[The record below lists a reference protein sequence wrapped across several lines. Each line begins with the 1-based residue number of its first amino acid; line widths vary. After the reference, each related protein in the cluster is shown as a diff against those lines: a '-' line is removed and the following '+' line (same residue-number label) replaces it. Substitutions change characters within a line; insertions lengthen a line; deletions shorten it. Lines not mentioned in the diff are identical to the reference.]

1 LLTDDKQGGNMPKW
15 LLLIT
20 ILLSMVPAFPKEL
33 PAADVNPAPLETAA
47 ERSNYEKTST
57 YDEVL
62 DFIFEAQKRSDKI
75 NILRFA
81 TSTEGRMIPLVIISS
96 EGIKSPNELK
106 LTTKPTVLIMA
117 NIHAGEVE
125 GKEAI
130 QMLLREIISGQC
142 ADILDNQ
149 VILTLPIFNADG
161 NDKFGKNR
169 HDFGP
174 ALAGVRFN
182 GQQLDLNRDAVKLES
197 PEMRALVK
205 LFNDWD
211 PVLVV
216 DMHTTNGSYHQE
228 PVTYSPLLSPNSD
241 PKLVDYMWQKFFPA
255 VTDTLKKKYGYDS
268 VPYGNFVDREFPEK
282 GWESEA
288 YAARYVT
295 NYVGMRNRFSVLDEN
310 YSYADFKTRV
320 LASFSFI
327 KSILNYTRQN
337 IRTMQQMVM
346 ASDIKT
352 QTGFFKENFALEYK
366 VEKLM
371 DLTIK
376 SYVFEKE
383 AIKPEDRSKY
393 PPWVK
398 DFIVK
403 KTNTLKDYK
412 VDYFARPVLT
422 RGVSLPEAYIILP
435 FHDEVIQTLKNH
447 GIMVEKIRK
456 PVQMTAENFVIEKLE
471 LAKELFQGHVFLTVK
486 GHFENAEV
494 SIPAN
499 SYFVSMKQPLARL
512 IPVMLEPESEDS
524 LVAWGFFNRE
534 IVAQWT
540 GRPNL
545 YPVYRL
551 NNPDIPIERFQE

>member
-1 LLTDDKQGGNMPKW
+1 
-15 LLLIT
+15 
-20 ILLSMVPAFPKEL
+20 MVPGFPKEL
-33 PAADVNPAPLETAA
+33 PQVGADPAPLETAA

-57 YDEVL
+57 YDEVM
-62 DFIFEAQKRSDKI
+62 DFLFEAQKRSDKI
-75 NILRFA
+75 NIIRFA
-81 TSTEGRMIPLVIISS
+81 TTTEGRMIPLVIIGN

-106 LTTKPTVLIMA
+106 LTAKPTILIMA
-117 NIHAGEVE
+117 NIHAGEIE

-130 QMLLREIISGQC
+130 QMLIREIITGRC
-142 ADILDNQ
+142 EGILDNQ
-149 VILTLPIFNADG
+149 VILALPIFNADG

-169 HDFGP
+169 RDNGP

-182 GQQLDLNRDAVKLES
+182 GQQFDLNRDAVKLES
-197 PEMRALVK
+197 PEMRALIK

-211 PVLVV
+211 PVLTV

-241 PKLVDYMWQKFFPA
+241 PKLVDFMWQKFFPA
-255 VTDTLKKKYGYDS
+255 VTETLKKKYGYDS
-268 VPYGNFVDREFPEK
+268 VPYGNFIDREFPEN

-295 NYVGMRNRFSVLDEN
+295 NYVGMRNRFSILDEN

-320 LASFSFI
+320 TASLSFV
-327 KSILNYTRQN
+327 KAILNYTRQN
-337 IRTMQQMVM
+337 IVAMRQMVA
-346 ASDIKT
+346 ASDIRT
-352 QTGFFKENFALEYK
+352 QTGFYKENFALEYK

-371 DLTIK
+371 DVTVK

-383 AIKPEDRSKY
+383 AIKPEDRGKY

-398 DFIVK
+398 DFIMK
-403 KTNTLKDYK
+403 KTDVLKDYK
-412 VDYFARPVLT
+412 VDYFAKPVPT
-422 RGVSLPEAYIILP
+422 RGISLPEAYIILP

-456 PVQMTAENFVIEKLE
+456 PVQTTAENFVIEKLE
-471 LAKELFQGHVFLTVK
+471 LAAELFQGHVFLTVK
-486 GHFENAEV
+486 GRYAGVEV
-494 SIPAN
+494 TIPAN

-524 LVAWGFFNRE
+524 LIAWGFFNRE

-545 YPVYRL
+545 YQVYRL
-551 NNPDIPIERFQE
+551 TKLDIPLERYQE

>member
-1 LLTDDKQGGNMPKW
+1 
-15 LLLIT
+15 
-20 ILLSMVPAFPKEL
+20 MVPAFPKEL
-33 PAADVNPAPLETAA
+33 PAAGVNPAPLETAA

-57 YDEVL
+57 YDEVM
-62 DFIFEAQKRSDKI
+62 DFIFDAQKRSDKI

-130 QMLLREIISGQC
+130 QMLLREIISGQF
-142 ADILDNQ
+142 ADILDSQ
-149 VILTLPIFNADG
+149 VILALPIFNADG

-174 ALAGVRFN
+174 DLAGVRFN

-352 QTGFFKENFALEYK
+352 QSGFFKENFALEYK

-471 LAKELFQGHVFLTVK
+471 LAKDLFQGHVFLTVK
-486 GHFENAEV
+486 GHFENVEV
-494 SIPAN
+494 FIPAN

>member
-1 LLTDDKQGGNMPKW
+1 
-15 LLLIT
+15 
-20 ILLSMVPAFPKEL
+20 MVFIVPVFPKEL
-33 PAADVNPAPLETAA
+33 PPVDPAALETAA

-57 YDEVL
+57 NNEVM
-62 DFIFEAQKRSDKI
+62 DFLFEAQKRSDKI
-75 NILRFA
+75 NIIRFT
-81 TSTEGRMIPLVIISS
+81 TSTEGRMIPLVIISN
-96 EGIKSPNELK
+96 EGIKSPMELK
-106 LTTKPTVLIMA
+106 LTSKPAVLFMA

-130 QMLLREIISGQC
+130 QMLIREIITGQC
-142 ADILDNQ
+142 ESILDNQ
-149 VILTLPIFNADG
+149 VILALPIFNADG

-169 HDFGP
+169 RDYGP

-197 PEMRALVK
+197 PEMRALIK
-205 LFNDWD
+205 LFNEWD

-255 VTDTLKKKYGYDS
+255 VTETLKKKYGYDS
-268 VPYGNFVDREFPEK
+268 VPYGNFIDREFPEK

-320 LASFSFI
+320 MASFGFI
-327 KSILNYTRQN
+327 KAILNYTRQN
-337 IRTMQQMVM
+337 IRTMQQMVT
-346 ASDIKT
+346 AADIKT
-352 QTGFFKENFALEYK
+352 QAGFFKENFAMEYK
-366 VEKLM
+366 VGKLM
-371 DLTIK
+371 DVTIK
-376 SYVFEKE
+376 SFVFEKE
-383 AIKPEDRSKY
+383 AIKPEDRDKY
-393 PPWVK
+393 PPWIK
-398 DFIVK
+398 DFIIK
-403 KTNTLKDYK
+403 KTDVLKDYK
-412 VDYFARPVLT
+412 VDYFAKPVST

-447 GIMVEKIRK
+447 GVMVEKIRK
-456 PVQMTAENFVIEKLE
+456 PIQTTAENFVIEKLE
-471 LAKELFQGHVFLTVK
+471 LATELFQGHVSLTVK
-486 GHFENAEV
+486 GRFDSVEV
-494 SIPAN
+494 TIPAN

-512 IPVMLEPESEDS
+512 IPTMLEPESEDS
-524 LVAWGFFNRE
+524 LIAWGFFNRE

-545 YPVYRL
+545 YQVYRL
-551 NNPDIPIERFQE
+551 NKLDIPIERYQE

>member
-1 LLTDDKQGGNMPKW
+1 MPKW
-15 LLLIT
+15 ILVIT
-20 ILLSMVPAFPKEL
+20 ILFFMAPAFPKEL
-33 PAADVNPAPLETAA
+33 PPAGVVPAALETAA
-47 ERSNYEKTST
+47 ERSNYEQTST
-57 YDEVL
+57 YDEVM
-62 DFIFEAQKRSDKI
+62 DFLFEAQKRSDKI
-75 NILRFA
+75 NIIRFA
-81 TSTEGRMIPLVIISS
+81 TTTEGRMIPLAIISN

-106 LTTKPTVLIMA
+106 LTAKPAVLIMA

-130 QMLLREIISGQC
+130 QMLIREIVAGQC
-142 ADILDNQ
+142 GDIPDNQ
-149 VILTLPIFNADG
+149 VILALPIFNADG

-169 HDFGP
+169 HDNGP
-174 ALAGVRFN
+174 AQAGVRFN
-182 GQQLDLNRDAVKLES
+182 GQQFDLNRDAVKLES
-197 PEMRALVK
+197 PEMRALIK
-205 LFNDWD
+205 LFNEWD
-211 PVLVV
+211 PVLTV

-255 VTDTLKKKYGYDS
+255 VTETLKKKYGFDS
-268 VPYGNFVDREFPEK
+268 VPYGNFIDREFPEK

-295 NYVGMRNRFSVLDEN
+295 NYVGLRNRFSILDEN

-320 LASFSFI
+320 MASLGFI
-327 KSILNYTRQN
+327 KAILNYTCRN
-337 IRTMQQMVM
+337 IRTMQQMVT
-346 ASDIKT
+346 AADIKT
-352 QTGFFKENFALEYK
+352 QTGFFKENFALEHK

-371 DLTIK
+371 DVTVK

-383 AIKPEDRSKY
+383 AIKPEDRGKY

-398 DFIVK
+398 DFIMK
-403 KTNTLKDYK
+403 KTDVLKDYK
-412 VDYFARPVLT
+412 VDYFAKPVPT
-422 RGVSLPEAYIILP
+422 RGISLPEAYIILP

-447 GIMVEKIRK
+447 GISVEKIRK
-456 PVQMTAENFVIEKLE
+456 PIQTKAENFVIEKLE
-471 LAKELFQGHVFLTVK
+471 LAAELFQGHVFLTVK
-486 GHFENAEV
+486 GRYAGVEV
-494 SIPAN
+494 TIPAN

-512 IPVMLEPESEDS
+512 IPAMLEPESEDS
-524 LVAWGFFNRE
+524 LIAWGFFNRE

-545 YPVYRL
+545 YQVYRL